1 MQFGQGLGG
10 SVVGSLYANGSGNQ
24 AGGAAAPAGTSGPTG
39 SPSIVA
45 AAWGVQQDGTSQ
57 APLIATLVGLGAWVG
72 LIAMWWVLPR

>member
-10 SVVGSLYANGSGNQ
+10 SVVGSLYGANGST
-24 AGGAAAPAGTSGPTG
+24 AGAPAAPAGTSGPTG

-45 AAWGVQQDGTSQ
+45 AAWGVQNDGQSQ

-72 LIAMWWVLPR
+72 LIVMWWVLPR